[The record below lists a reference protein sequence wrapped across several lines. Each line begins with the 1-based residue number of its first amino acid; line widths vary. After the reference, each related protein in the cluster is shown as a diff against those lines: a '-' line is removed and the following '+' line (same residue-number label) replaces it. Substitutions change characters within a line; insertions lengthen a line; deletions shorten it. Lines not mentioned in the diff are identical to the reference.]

1 MEYWIVVKTR
11 LNNRLFTITP
21 LLHHYAKKLLSTDFL
36 ADAIE

>member
-21 LLHHYAKKLLSTDFL
+21 LLHYAKKLLSTDFL